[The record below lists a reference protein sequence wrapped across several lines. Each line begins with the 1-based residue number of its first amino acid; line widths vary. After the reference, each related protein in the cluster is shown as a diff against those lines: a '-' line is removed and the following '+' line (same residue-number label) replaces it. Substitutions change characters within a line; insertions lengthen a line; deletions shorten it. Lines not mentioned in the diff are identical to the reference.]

1 VSESLAGSLS
11 ASDPEEN
18 LVKSIVRPLVLLVLM
33 TFLPSDAQAPRKTC
47 DDPVP
52 KDCTKVKFL
61 GEDDE
66 CACFVCNPDA
76 KTRKVVCTK
85 DETAKKALYKL
96 RDASKEASA
105 QASGAAR

>member
-66 CACFVCNPDA
+66 CACFVCNPDT

-105 QASGAAR
+105 PASGAAR